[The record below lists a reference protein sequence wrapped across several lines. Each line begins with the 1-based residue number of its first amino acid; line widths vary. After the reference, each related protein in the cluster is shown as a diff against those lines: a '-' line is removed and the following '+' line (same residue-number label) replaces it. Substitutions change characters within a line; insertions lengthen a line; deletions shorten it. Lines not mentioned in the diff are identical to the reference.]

1 MEDLRRRDFGG
12 DFGGQKLRDNA
23 DYRAANGRA
32 QAVVSGLLSGLSPA
46 AKPRQASDRP
56 HLRLAG
62 AGVAFRNCT
71 TSRDRNAGDQWIG
84 IQCIGINTYPL
95 E

>member
-1 MEDLRRRDFGG
+1 M
-12 DFGGQKLRDNA
+12 RDNCN
-23 DYRAANGRA
+23 YRAANGRA

-46 AKPRQASDRP
+46 AKPRQALDRR
-56 HLRLAG
+56 HVRLAG

-84 IQCIGINTYPL
+84 IQCIGINTYPS